1 MLVPVTSRGDS
12 CITVYHHVFFI
23 NQRGFVCLTAQQ
35 FYLSSADT
43 DLVSDLSCRP
53 AVSYKTHSYA
63 VMQFGLQCFCDAQ
76 TPISQSREHYIFPI
90 PSCSYLL
97 FHQQLLTVFLA
108 EKELLY
114 CSISK
119 VRDFYISSRQQI
131 LLNKK
136 TKKIQSIS
144 AWVSIWFSLH
154 LFILHPILH
163 SSYQSQQKIYM
174 YVKFSIQ
181 VLKCAA

>member
-1 MLVPVTSRGDS
+1 MSQMLVPVTSRRDS

-90 PSCSYLL
+90 PPSSYLL
-97 FHQQLLTVFLA
+97 FHQQFLTVFLA
-108 EKELLY
+108 EKELLH

-119 VRDFYISSRQQI
+119 CKDFYISSRQQM
-131 LLNKK
+131 LLNKM
-136 TKKIQSIS
+136 TKKKNS
-144 AWVSIWFSLH
+144 VYFCLSLH
-154 LFILHPILH
+154 LI
-163 SSYQSQQKIYM
+163 
-174 YVKFSIQ
+174 
-181 VLKCAA
+181 